1 MNQIDS
7 FFLDRIEN
15 HGCQEDLQKLIDS
28 VISEFSIIFAA
39 HHNMS
44 YDEFYFLNK
53 EYAYHS
59 TSLVI
64 DLLSRLNQDGLLIHS
79 DIQECTD
86 HMKMSIPN
94 TLLTNDLLNLDFTTS
109 RNVRA
114 RIANLVFE
122 ICGINT
128 RFSEPYNDTP
138 MISKHNFADNT
149 NVNIDKYYYLY
160 NIFVKGFRLLGHI
173 FRGGIN
179 QLIGKLNRHR
189 SRVGYINIQRKYMF
203 QIPGIEWVSL
213 SVDDCIPKNKASSL
227 IRRSFYENYC
237 DRFVEAVRKK
247 SEWKCFFDRD
257 SDFSGILRVLFAV
270 NLLNAED
277 ILFNQ
282 KELKESLSSLELM
295 INDANVDALFCQGN
309 WFRFNNVL
317 ASIVSHRMK
326 IPTIEFQSG
335 GRFIYK
341 TNRYTEMSEIA
352 MFQFFWSSIYQDD
365 YYLCK
370 LTNSVRISEVPN
382 PNFSDSTYNRKSV
395 ISKIL
400 QTFDKRKR
408 ILYSPI
414 GFSSLFTVELTE
426 SMGPT
431 DISSHRSWIYH
442 ILENNDDLSSEYQ
455 DTILYIKLKAFGY
468 SIFQGFEE
476 WLFPVMMPSTIRYK
490 YLWKRNSEYY
500 FDFCHLH
507 IFDGPSTSFI
517 TSLAYNVPSIL
528 MWNADCYTI
537 RPEFQTIFYELKRV
551 GILVTDSE
559 EFNHSFNSK
568 LYYDHWWTDEVQSVR
583 SDFCLQMGNYSSDWR
598 HEISRKIYEVFS
610 FNNK

>member
-1 MNQIDS
+1 MNQIDT

-15 HGCQEDLQKLIDS
+15 QRCQEDLQKLVDS
-28 VISEFSIIFAA
+28 VISEFSNIFAA

-44 YDEFYFLNK
+44 NIESYFLNK

-64 DLLSRLNQDGLLIHS
+64 DLLSRLNQDGLIS
-79 DIQECTD
+79 NRDIQECTD
-86 HMKMSIPN
+86 RMKMSIPN
-94 TLLTNDLLNLDFTTS
+94 TLLTNDLLNLDIGSS
-109 RNVRA
+109 RKLRA
-114 RIANLVFE
+114 RISNLVFE
-122 ICGINT
+122 ICGINM
-128 RFSEPYNDTP
+128 RFSEPYSDTQNDSNQK
-138 MISKHNFADNT
+138 ISNNT
-149 NVNIDKYYYLY
+149 NVNIDKFYYVYHM
-160 NIFVKGFRLLGHI
+160 FVKGFRLLGHI
-173 FRGGIN
+173 FRAGIN
-179 QLIGKLNRHR
+179 QFIGKLNRHR
-189 SRVGYINIQRKYMF
+189 LRVGYMHTQRKYMF

-213 SVDDCIPKNKASSL
+213 SVDDCVSKNEASSL
-227 IRRSFYENYC
+227 IRRSFYDSYC
-237 DRFVEAVRKK
+237 EKFVEAVAKK
-247 SEWKCFFDRD
+247 NEWKCFFDSD
-257 SDFSGILRVLFAV
+257 FDFSGILRVLFAS
-270 NLLNAED
+270 NLLSAED
-277 ILFNQ
+277 ILFKQ

-295 INDANVDALFCQGN
+295 INDANVDVLFSQGN
-309 WFRFNNVL
+309 WFRFSNVL
-317 ASIVSHRMK
+317 TSIVSHRMN
-326 IPTIEFQSG
+326 IATIEFQSG
-335 GRFIYK
+335 GRSIYE
-341 TNRYTEMSEIA
+341 TNGYTEMNEVA
-352 MFQFFWSSIYQDD
+352 KFQLLWSPSFSDVSHLGKLKNNVKFF
-365 YYLCK
+365 
-370 LTNSVRISEVPN
+370 EVPN
-382 PNFSDSTYNRKSV
+382 PSYCDSSYNKKSV

-408 ILYSPI
+408 ILYSPT
-414 GFSSLFTVELTE
+414 GFSNLFTIELTD
-426 SMGPT
+426 SMRPT

-468 SIFQGFEE
+468 TIFQGFEE
-476 WLFPVMMPSTIRYK
+476 WIFPVMMPSTIRYK

-528 MWNADCYTI
+528 MWNADCFTI
-537 RPEFQTIFYELKRV
+537 RPEFQSIFYELKRV

-583 SDFCLQMGNYSSDWR
+583 SDFCLQMGNCSSDWR